1 MMCCD
6 MAGERNAHQG
16 DVQRFE
22 AEQHVFDWGFFTSQA
37 LTGFEACF
45 LTFLGC
51 VSGIQLPVIHI
62 SNPQ

>member
-22 AEQHVFDWGFFTSQA
+22 AEQHVIDWFFYISSLNRLWGMFSHIPWVCQWYPITSD
-37 LTGFEACF
+37 T
-45 LTFLGC
+45 
-51 VSGIQLPVIHI
+51 
-62 SNPQ
+62 